1 MRGFLTLT
9 VRAVSRVPRVPR
21 VPRRPLSGG
30 RPPAPLGARVLTNPE
45 DIFQHNMWD
54 HVQWTEEETEKA
66 RLRAEENSKEKI
78 PVEEQSKYDG
88 EAYKYWDRFYEMHQR
103 KFFRNRTWLFTEFPE
118 LLPPDTAGLCRPEL
132 EQDSRSESGNRE
144 KQQPCGSC
152 TLTSHMDTFPGQHA
166 AFRILEVGCGAGN
179 SVFPI
184 ISTIRGSK
192 AFLYCCDFS
201 SQAVEL
207 IQEHPDY
214 DPAVCHAF
222 VRDICDTRSPFPFP
236 PESLD
241 IILVV
246 FVLSAIHPARAQDVV
261 TSLAG
266 FLKQGGIMLFR
277 DYGRYD
283 LAQLRFKKGQCL
295 SENFYTRQDGT
306 CVYFFT
312 KDEVHRLFSDAGLE
326 ELQNLED
333 RRLQVNRGKKVVMHR
348 VWVQSKYRKPSL
360 ISD

>member
-9 VRAVSRVPRVPR
+9 VRAVSR

-132 EQDSRSESGNRE
+132 ELDSRSESGNRE

-222 VRDICDTRSPFPFP
+222 VRDICDTTSPFPFP

-312 KDEVHRLFSDAGLE
+312 KDEVHRLFSNAGLE

>member
-1 MRGFLTLT
+1 MRIFLKLT
-9 VRAVSRVPRVPR
+9 VRAVSCR
-21 VPRRPLSGG
+21 LYSGG
-30 RPPAPLGARVLTNPE
+30 RPPAPLGGRILTHPE

-54 HVQWTEEETEKA
+54 HVQWTEEEREKA
-66 RLRAEENSKEKI
+66 RQKAEENSKEKI
-78 PVEEQSKYDG
+78 PLEEQSKYDR
-88 EAYKYWDRFYEMHQR
+88 EAHKYWDRFYETHQS
-103 KFFRNRTWLFTEFPE
+103 KFFRNRNWLFTEFPE
-118 LLPPDTAGLCRPEL
+118 LLPPDTAGTYIPEQGQSSGL
-132 EQDSRSESGNRE
+132 DSCSESENRE
-144 KQQPCGSC
+144 KHQPYGSS
-152 TLTSHMDTFPGQHA
+152 TLTSDVDTFPGQHA

-184 ISTIRGSK
+184 ISSIRGSK

-201 SQAVEL
+201 SRAVEL

-222 VRDICDTRSPFPFP
+222 VRDICDTTSPFPFP

-246 FVLSAIHPARAQDVV
+246 FVLSAIHPARRAQGVV
-261 TSLAG
+261 ESLAG
-266 FLKQGGIMLFR
+266 HLKQGGIVLFR

-283 LAQLRFKKGQCL
+283 LSQLRFKKGQCL

-312 KDEVHRLFSDAGLE
+312 KDEVHHLFSNAGLE
-326 ELQNLED
+326 EIQNLED

-348 VWVQSKYRKPSL
+348 VWMQSKYRKPYL
-360 ISD
+360 ISASV

>member
-1 MRGFLTLT
+1 MRGLLKLAA
-9 VRAVSRVPRVPR
+9 RAVS
-21 VPRRPLSGG
+21 RPLSGG
-30 RPPAPLGARVLTNPE
+30 RPPAPLGGRVLTAPE
-45 DIFQHNMWD
+45 DIFQHNMW
-54 HVQWTEEETEKA
+54 
-66 RLRAEENSKEKI
+66 
-78 PVEEQSKYDG
+78 
-88 EAYKYWDRFYEMHQR
+88 
-103 KFFRNRTWLFTEFPE
+103 
-118 LLPPDTAGLCRPEL
+118 
-132 EQDSRSESGNRE
+132 
-144 KQQPCGSC
+144 
-152 TLTSHMDTFPGQHA
+152 
-166 AFRILEVGCGAGN
+166 VGCGAGN

-184 ISTIRGSK
+184 INTIRGSK

-201 SQAVEL
+201 SQAIEL

-222 VRDICDTRSPFPFP
+222 VRDICDTASPFPFP

-246 FVLSAIHPARAQDVV
+246 FVLSAIHPAR
-261 TSLAG
+261 L
-266 FLKQGGIMLFR
+266 I
-277 DYGRYD
+277 D
-283 LAQLRFKKGQCL
+283 LLLYNRAWPLPTGQCL

-312 KDEVHRLFSDAGLE
+312 KDEVHHLFSNAGLE

-348 VWVQSKYRKPSL
+348 VWMQSKYRKPCL